1 MDLGLNAYD
10 FLASSLDEAC
20 KGGHL
25 PNPSLKIAS
34 AEDNNSVDADTYILA
49 IRSRLIDLGY
59 LGESK
64 DNRSK
69 ISLDKKLKNAIRKFQ
84 QEAGLK
90 NDAWVGRKTWGALQ
104 QLVSF
109 EDGQD
114 PDNWRK
120 ELKENLSQPAILR
133 AVYLRLYALGFFEW
147 SKKLHLRRDFS
158 LKSNIDFK
166 SAFKAFLET
175 ARKIGLLE
183 KSTAPVINRTTLRAL
198 YQQDKIIHALNRNPN
213 FVLDRQNKKFVEA
226 VARIEFWL
234 LGFNVNVG
242 NPRIQFR
249 KREDHKFREKATL
262 LSLALQE
269 FWQQQP
275 VEERPKSKW
284 DKENVTPK
292 IFKQLVALE
301 EEEDQNTD
309 NFAEQNLIKRIN
321 KFSKT
326 EQDMLENRLK
336 NIASS
341 VWDGVKRV
349 FRWIKRFIKKVKKV
363 VKTALNEIKNIARF
377 IAGRADGIFGTVK
390 KVFEIIYRGTVYLR
404 KALLPGSDAQK
415 IVIYHD
421 KDFDTAVFLNTR
433 AESHAIKHLL
443 DCNHR
448 ESVCFGA
455 ACRILAHLIAIL
467 KRAAQAIIAGVGGWF
482 LALLALTRLAVR
494 VKEINKEVD
503 LVEKFDIGGEPS
515 PFAN

>member
-1 MDLGLNAYD
+1 MELGLNAYD

-34 AEDNNSVDADTYILA
+34 TEDNNSVDADTYILA
-49 IRSRLIDLGY
+49 IRSHLIDLGY

-64 DNRSK
+64 ENRSNK
-69 ISLDKKLKNAIRKFQ
+69 SLDKKLKSAIRKFQ
-84 QEAGLK
+84 KEAGLK
-90 NDAWVGRKTWGALQ
+90 KDAWVGRKTWGALQ

-114 PDNWRK
+114 PDSWRR
-120 ELKENLSQPAILR
+120 ELKKDLSQPAILR
-133 AVYLRLYALGFFEW
+133 AVYLRLYALGFFDW
-147 SKKLHLRRDFS
+147 TKKLHGRSDIS

-166 SAFKAFLET
+166 SALKAFIDS
-175 ARKIGLLE
+175 AREIGLLE
-183 KSTAPVINRTTLRAL
+183 RSTAPVINLTTLRAL
-198 YQQDKIIHALNRNPN
+198 YQHDKIIHALNQNPD
-213 FVLDRQNKKFVEA
+213 FVLDKQNKKFVEA

-242 NPRIQFR
+242 NPRIIFR
-249 KREDHKFREKATL
+249 KREEHKFREKATL
-262 LSLALQE
+262 LSLALEE
-269 FWQQQP
+269 FWKQQP

-284 DKENVTPK
+284 DKENITPK
-292 IFKQLVALE
+292 FFKQLVVLE
-301 EEEDQNTD
+301 EEEDQSND
-309 NFAEQNLIKRIN
+309 DFPEQNLIQRIN
-321 KFSKT
+321 TFSKT

-349 FRWIKRFIKKVKKV
+349 FRWIKRFIKKVKQV
-363 VKTALNEIKNIARF
+363 LKTALNEIKNIARF
-377 IAGRADGIFGTVK
+377 IAGRAGGIFGTVK

-421 KDFDTAVFLNTR
+421 KDFDTALFINTR
-433 AESHAIKHLL
+433 AESHAIQHLL
-443 DCNHR
+443 DHNHR

-467 KRAAQAIIAGVGGWF
+467 KRVVRAIVAGVGSWF

-494 VKEINKEVD
+494 VKEIKKEVD
-503 LVEKFDIGGEPS
+503 LVAKFDIDGETS